1 MSGRAHAG
9 TNAPAPRRVAPFLRR
24 PVAADDGDAIETP
37 HTSGRGAARGGTDLE
52 RDPLV
57 VAWEVTRACGYRCRH
72 CRADARPRPL
82 PGQLD
87 AQEGGRLMDD
97 LARFRGTIL
106 VLTGGDPMLRPDLED
121 LAARATDRGLRVALT
136 PSATGR
142 VRPARLAA
150 LRAAGVGQMAISL
163 DGPDPETHDAMRGVR
178 GSFARTLRI
187 ADDVRA
193 AGFPLQ
199 VNSTLT
205 RAGAGALDAMA
216 ERVAAT
222 GAAMWSVFF
231 LVPTGRAQRADMLDA
246 AGHEEAL
253 RRLVTMRSGLPMRL
267 KVTAAPAVRRV
278 EAELAAEGVVPAAP
292 PPLPVNDGRGFMFVS
307 HDGRVSPS
315 GFLPLEAGNVR
326 DASAVDLYREAPLFR
341 ALRDPARLRGRCGR
355 CRWRAACGGSR
366 ARAYA
371 LTGDPLGEEPTCPYR
386 PEEDRLPS
394 T

>member
-1 MSGRAHAG
+1 VTGRA
-9 TNAPAPRRVAPFLRR
+9 
-24 PVAADDGDAIETP
+24 
-37 HTSGRGAARGGTDLE
+37 DLD

-72 CRADARPRPL
+72 CRADARPRPM

-87 AQEGGRLMDD
+87 AAEGGRLVDD
-97 LARFRGTIL
+97 LARFSGTIL

-121 LAARATDRGLRVALT
+121 LAARAVDRGLRVALT

-142 VRPARLAA
+142 VTPARLRA
-150 LRAAGVGQMAISL
+150 LRAAGVGQVAVSL
-163 DGPDPETHDAMRGVR
+163 DGPGPAEHDAIRGVR
-178 GSFARTLRI
+178 GSYARTLRI
-187 ADDVRA
+187 LDAARE

-199 VNSTLT
+199 VNTTLT
-205 RAGAGALDAMA
+205 RGGAGGIDAMA
-216 ERVAAT
+216 ERVAAA

-231 LVPTGRAQRADMLDA
+231 LVPTGRGRRDDLLGPQAQER
-246 AGHEEAL
+246 AL
-253 RRLVTMRSGLPMRL
+253 RRLVRMRAGLPMRL

-278 EAELAAEGVVPAAP
+278 ESQMADEGLVPRPA

-307 HDGRVSPS
+307 HDGRVAPS
-315 GFLPLEAGNVR
+315 GFLPLAAGDVR
-326 DASAVDLYREAPLFR
+326 TSSAVDVYRDAPLFR

-355 CRWRAACGGSR
+355 CAWRAVCGGSR

-386 PEEDRLPS
+386 PVEAPC
-394 T
+394 